1 VLQSNECNY
10 CRRLWQPGIVGYL
23 YRSFGLQCTLASRLE
38 FDIIGEREQCLDIT
52 PIAHRE
58 TSVTEQITMPLIVR
72 NRDDHISETWPVV
85 CRATYRNTYIWIM
98 SIPVTRQ
105 LRFQILTLT
114 IPWKEQVDLRP
125 ILLSEKGNIISDND
139 QGDILVL
146 QLVGVR
152 PDGELKRAEMG
163 PRGDLT
169 WRR

>member
-1 VLQSNECNY
+1 
-10 CRRLWQPGIVGYL
+10 
-23 YRSFGLQCTLASRLE
+23 
-38 FDIIGEREQCLDIT
+38 
-52 PIAHRE
+52 
-58 TSVTEQITMPLIVR
+58 
-72 NRDDHISETWPVV
+72 
-85 CRATYRNTYIWIM
+85 M

-139 QGDILVL
+139 QGDTLVL